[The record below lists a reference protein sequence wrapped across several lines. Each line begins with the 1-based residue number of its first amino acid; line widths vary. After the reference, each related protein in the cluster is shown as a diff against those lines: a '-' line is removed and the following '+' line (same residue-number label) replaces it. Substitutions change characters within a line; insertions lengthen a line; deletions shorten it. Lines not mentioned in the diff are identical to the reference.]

1 MKKYL
6 AVLAALALATPLAAQ
21 TSFGVRG
28 GMTLS
33 TLAAS
38 EEDEEIELSH
48 VTGFHLGVTASLG
61 GGGSGL
67 FLSASYAQRGSALTV
82 DTPGGLD
89 FGESLDATIN
99 LAYVDIGAF
108 GRIPIGTGPYLLVG
122 PTLGLRIEC
131 STTLSAEGVNAT
143 VDCGEGLEDDPYK
156 TFDLGVT
163 GGAGISFGVGGRDM
177 VVEAL
182 YGFGVLNLIDD
193 DDESVNSRG
202 LTIRVGMDF
211 GL

>member
-1 MKKYL
+1 MKMHL
-6 AVLAALALATPLAAQ
+6 AVLAALAVATPLTAQ

-38 EEDEEIELSH
+38 EEDEEIELSY
-48 VTGFHLGVTASLG
+48 VTGFHLGITASLG

-67 FLSASYAQRGSALTV
+67 FLSAAYAQRGSRLTV
-82 DTPGGLD
+82 GIPGGLD
-89 FGESLDATIN
+89 FGESLEATID

-108 GRIPIGTGPYLLVG
+108 GKIPIGTGPYLLVG
-122 PTLGLRIEC
+122 PTLGLRMGC
-131 STTLSAEGVNAT
+131 STTLSGQGINVT
-143 VDCGEGLEDDPYK
+143 TDCGEGLEDDPYK

-163 GGAGISFGVGGRDM
+163 GGAGISLGVGGRDM

-182 YGFGVLNLIDD
+182 WGFGVLNLIDD
-193 DDESVNSRG
+193 DDESVSNQG
-202 LTIRVGMDF
+202 LTIRAGMDF
-211 GL
+211 GW